1 MARKGATGKGSSG
14 GGGQKG
20 SSGRGARDR
29 MFTRVK
35 SARGRKLSS
44 TLWLKRQLNDPY
56 VHAAQRDG
64 YRSRAAYKLIEIDDR
79 FKFLRRGKRVLDLGA
94 APGGW
99 LQVAAARVGEAH
111 VFGIDLTEIDPM
123 GAVTLMQLDFMED
136 EAPAH
141 LRAMVGGDVDIVL
154 SDMAA
159 AVTGHRQTD
168 HLRTLALVEAAAWFA
183 IEVLTPNGT
192 FCAKVFQGGTEAS
205 LLSMLKQ
212 HFRTVAHVK
221 PQASRKE
228 SSELY
233 VVAQGFKGR

>member
-1 MARKGATGKGSSG
+1 MTSKGSG
-14 GGGQKG
+14 
-20 SSGRGARDR
+20 GRGGKAGRDR

-44 TLWLKRQLNDPY
+44 TRWLERQLNDPY

-79 FKFLRRGKRVLDLGA
+79 FGFLRRGQKVVDLGA

-99 LQVAAARVGEAH
+99 TQVAAQRVGDENVLA
-111 VFGIDLTEIDPM
+111 VDIAEMDGV
-123 GAVTLMQLDFMED
+123 GAVRVIQLDFMAD
-136 EAPAH
+136 DAPSQIT
-141 LRAMVGGDVDIVL
+141 AMMGAGVDVIL

-159 AVTGHRQTD
+159 PITGHRQTD

-183 IEVLTPNGT
+183 IDVLAVNGT

-205 LLSMLKQ
+205 LLTQLKKY
-212 HFRTVAHVK
+212 FRSVAHVK

-233 VVAQGFKGR
+233 VVARGFKGAAS